1 MPAVVLSTELSHD
14 MTPTTARSA
23 PRPSTHEFEDKSQE
37 TTKDANAAI
46 TSGSVFDYPPPAQ
59 LQSQL
64 ESGSISRIANIEDV
78 PVENDP
84 RQWSQRRKVGDKAI
98 QSVTPLLMTAT
109 ARNTRYCC
117 LCRPRPHHRRFHLS
131 T

>member
-1 MPAVVLSTELSHD
+1 MPAVVLSTELAHGA
-14 MTPTTARSA
+14 TPTTA

-37 TTKDANAAI
+37 TTKDADAAI
-46 TSGSVFDYPPPAQ
+46 TNGSVFDHPPPAQ
-59 LQSQL
+59 LQSRP
-64 ESGSISRIANIEDV
+64 ESGSVSCIANIEDV

-84 RQWSQRRKVGDKAI
+84 RQWSHRRKVGDKVI
-98 QSVTPLLMTAT
+98 QSVSPVLMTAT

-117 LCRPRPHHRRFHLS
+117 LCGPHPYLRRFHLS